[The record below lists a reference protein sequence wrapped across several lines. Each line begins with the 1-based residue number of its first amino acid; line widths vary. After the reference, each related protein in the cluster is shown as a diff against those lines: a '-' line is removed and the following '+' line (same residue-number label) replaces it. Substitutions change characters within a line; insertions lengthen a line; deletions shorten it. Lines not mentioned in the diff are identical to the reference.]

1 MNMEKRCAYLG
12 CQEKG
17 EFWDD
22 VEISPGVIRKK
33 QVCRVHLGK
42 LTGNIMVTGKFSLPY
57 MFSKESGQG
66 ED

>member
-1 MNMEKRCAYLG
+1 MNKKCAYLG
-12 CQEKG
+12 CQKKG

-33 QVCRVHLGK
+33 RVCRTHLGK
-42 LTGNIMVTGKFSLPY
+42 LTGNITATGKISLPY